1 MQMSSSFE
9 VLQFCQAMKASKKR
23 SQPKDKTHEGD
34 KKDKTH
40 DGDKKDKTHDGDKK
54 DKKDKT
60 HKKRKITPVDDDI
73 ERVFMDN
80 FSSSGFFNYS
90 F

>member
-23 SQPKDKTHEGD
+23 SQPKDKTHE
-34 KKDKTH
+34 
-40 DGDKKDKTHDGDKK
+40 GDKKDKTHDGDKK